1 MVTLKKWHLELVP
14 FFSHFLWIPV
24 GQTPVENGNLELEV
38 VSSSF
43 VLFCDCNLSFSRFV
57 AKLWNEIHCHIW
69 HLPKNKFKNTLR
81 SEHLSPQYSYVTLVS
96 GYLFDSCQLTITG
109 MSIRMTTIKLNT
121 DCICLG
127 HLASNARSLQENLAH
142 LAANQW
148 VCHCSHIIIVLYCF
162 FVLDE
167 SLKFVIASFWAGQSF
182 ALLLCCRK
190 LWLS

>member
-142 LAANQW
+142 LAANHSE
-148 VCHCSHIIIVLYCF
+148 CAIVA
-162 FVLDE
+162 
-167 SLKFVIASFWAGQSF
+167 I
-182 ALLLCCRK
+182 
-190 LWLS
+190 